1 MEKFTKIH
9 TLGPKETDSFAAA
22 HYFAQQQSEDVSIIL
37 HDSFETIFKH
47 LTRYSG
53 DLLLLPA
60 AFKSKRIHSDWADI
74 HYRFLTQLKL
84 IDSFI
89 YQLSDLVLIENQQFS
104 INQSFIHAATES
116 LLTTYLK
123 EKKQTT
129 NIQFSSSKYFA
140 YYDYR
145 LKNARYVITN
155 LKNVKLRKTEAIK
168 KNYRV
173 NMLWSVYKI
182 RTKDKLINEKS

>member
-1 MEKFTKIH
+1 MKKFTKIH
-9 TLGPKETDSFAAA
+9 TLGPKETDSSAAA
-22 HYFAQQQSEDVSIIL
+22 HYFSQQQSGDVSIVL
-37 HDSFETIFKH
+37 HDSFETIFKY
-47 LTRYSG
+47 LTRYPD

-60 AFKSKRIHSDWADI
+60 AFKSKKIHSDWADI

-84 IDSFI
+84 IDGFI
-89 YQLSDLVLIENQQFS
+89 YPLSDLVLIENQQYS
-104 INQSFIHAATES
+104 INQSFVHAATEC
-116 LLTTYLK
+116 LLTTYLN

-129 NIQFSSSKYFA
+129 NIQFSSSKYRA

-145 LKNARYVITN
+145 VKNARYVITN
-155 LKNVKLRKTEAIK
+155 LKNVQLRKTEVIK
-168 KNYRV
+168 KIYRV